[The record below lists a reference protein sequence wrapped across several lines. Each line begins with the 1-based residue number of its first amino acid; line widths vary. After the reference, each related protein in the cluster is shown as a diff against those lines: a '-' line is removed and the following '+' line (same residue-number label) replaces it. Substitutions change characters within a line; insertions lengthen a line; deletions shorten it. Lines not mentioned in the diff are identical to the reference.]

1 MIELWHLPL
10 LFLTGLA
17 AGFVDSIAGG
27 GGLISLP
34 VLLNL
39 GLDPRLALGT
49 NKLQGTFGSASATW
63 HFARAGTMSLA
74 NCRRGFLITL
84 VAAVGGAYAVQFL
97 DRAFLQKAI
106 PVLLA
111 GVAVLLFV
119 RPSLG
124 ERDHPARL
132 SRPTFDWLAG
142 LLLGFYDGVFGPGTG
157 TFWALA
163 VVFGLGF
170 NFTRATG
177 HTKAMNFASNLG
189 ALLLFA
195 LAGQVLWLAGS
206 VMGVGQLLGARIGAR
221 MVLARGTRF
230 IRPVFIAVVLAL
242 TGKLIYEAWLRRA
255 I

>member
-17 AGFVDSIAGG
+17 AGFVDAIAGG
-27 GGLISLP
+27 GGMISLP

-49 NKLQGTFGSASATW
+49 NKWQSTFGSASATW
-63 HFARAGTMSLA
+63 HYARAGTMSLA
-74 NCRRGFLITL
+74 DCRRGFLITL
-84 VAAVGGAYAVQFL
+84 LAAVGGAYAVQFL

-111 GVAVLLFV
+111 GVAVVLFL
-119 RPSLG
+119 RPKLG
-124 ERDHPARL
+124 AQDHPPRL
-132 SRPTFDWLAG
+132 PRPAFDWVAG
-142 LLLGFYDGVFGPGTG
+142 LLLGFYDGVFGPGAG

-170 NFTRATG
+170 NLTRATG
-177 HTKAMNFASNLG
+177 HTKAMNCASNLG

-195 LAGQVLWLAGS
+195 LAGQVLWLAGA
-206 VMGVGQLLGARIGAR
+206 VMGVGQVLGARLGAR
-221 MVLARGTRF
+221 LVVARGTRF

-242 TGKLIYEAWLRRA
+242 TAKLIYETWLRRP